1 MWSINIT
8 KADNGFVLEYYCEET
23 ETNRQIAVEDP
34 ADGDETITTQKMLWE
49 IMEHFSLFG
58 SKHDKVRVKV
68 VRRDNAEKDL

>member
-1 MWSINIT
+1 MWQIT
-8 KADNGFVLEYYCEET
+8 ISKADNGFVLEYYDEET

-34 ADGDETITTQKMLWE
+34 PDGDETVTTQKMLWE

-68 VRRDNAEKDL
+68 VRRDSEEKDL